1 MPMKLTVADLKSLK
15 ALLRYAREL
24 IDDAANTSRAADD
37 TARHIR
43 LRSLSRQVDDELDS
57 LSRSLAAAERAA
69 KS

>member
-43 LRSLSRQVDDELDS
+43 SPTHNFAARSGPTQ
-57 LSRSLAAAERAA
+57 A
-69 KS
+69 